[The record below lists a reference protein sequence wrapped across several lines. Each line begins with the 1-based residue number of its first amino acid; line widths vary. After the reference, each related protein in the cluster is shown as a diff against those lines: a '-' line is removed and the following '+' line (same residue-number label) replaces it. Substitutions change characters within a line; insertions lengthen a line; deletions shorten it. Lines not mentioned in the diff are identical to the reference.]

1 MHSLKPLF
9 VLLAVAA
16 LLAAPHAALAQS
28 AGDDQYTDP
37 FANGDQPADDPGAGG
52 GTEGDGSQEQGGSP
66 NDGASLAESE
76 PGLSTDNAA
85 GTPTGSL
92 PRTGFPVLL
101 VLASGYV
108 LLLAGTVIRRRLR

>member
-1 MHSLKPLF
+1 VHSLKPLF

-52 GTEGDGSQEQGGSP
+52 GTEGEGSQDQGGSP
-66 NDGASLAESE
+66 DDGASLAESE
-76 PGLSTDNAA
+76 PELSTDN